1 LVELYSPRLVASS
14 SLDGKIKLWDIADR
28 SLMTELKS
36 PNSSQRG
43 IRGLTY
49 NYEYGSNLLSYGF
62 EMHIN
67 VWCPEVSITR
77 AFIGKLEGHSS
88 LIVMCKF
95 IAASPNC
102 ISVDD
107 RTNIR
112 IWDIRTMSTVQV
124 LASEQA
130 SVVTGLCVITR
141 SDKFVITGKRLTYYK
156 NGAVTTTTK

>member
-1 LVELYSPRLVASS
+1 
-14 SLDGKIKLWDIADR
+14 
-28 SLMTELKS
+28 MTELKC
-36 PNSSQRG
+36 PSSNQRG
-43 IRGLTY
+43 IRGLAY

-62 EMHIN
+62 DMHIN

-95 IAASPNC
+95 IPSSPNC

-124 LASEQA
+124 ISSELVQT
-130 SVVTGLCVITR
+130 VTGLCIITR
-141 SDKFVITGKRLTYYK
+141 SDKFVITGKRLNYYK
-156 NGAVTTTTK
+156 NGATSSSTKKE

>member
-1 LVELYSPRLVASS
+1 MKQITEIVELNQPKLLASA
-14 SLDGKIKLWDIADR
+14 SLDGKIKLWDLADR
-28 SLMTELKS
+28 TLITELKS
-36 PNSSQRG
+36 PTSTHRG

-49 NYEYGSNLLSYGF
+49 SYDYGSNLLSYGF
-62 EMHIN
+62 ETNIN

-95 IAASPNC
+95 IPSSPNC

-112 IWDIRTMSTVQV
+112 IWDIRTMSSVQV
-124 LASEQA
+124 ISSEQ
-130 SVVTGLCVITR
+130 T
-141 SDKFVITGKRLTYYK
+141 
-156 NGAVTTTTK
+156 